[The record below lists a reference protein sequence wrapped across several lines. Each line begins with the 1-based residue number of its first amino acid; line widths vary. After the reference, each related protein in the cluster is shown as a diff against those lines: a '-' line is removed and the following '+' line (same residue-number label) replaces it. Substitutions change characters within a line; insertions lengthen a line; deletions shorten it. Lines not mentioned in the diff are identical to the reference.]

1 MKKIIAAVLFV
12 GAAFAS
18 IPLAGANTPLPSDTQ
33 PPAPVALDTH
43 CCTACVAAGGICHPG
58 SGTFCFC
65 E

>member
-18 IPLAGANTPLPSDTQ
+18 IPFASAGTPLPSDTQ
-33 PPAPVALDTH
+33 PSAPVALDTR
-43 CCTACVAAGGICHPG
+43 CCAACVAAGGICHGGP
-58 SGTFCFC
+58 GTFCFC